1 MSRQVGVVVPTMGS
15 RPQFILNCLRSIRES
30 GNAFILI
37 VAPDLE
43 LITRSIPPH
52 LYDRLL
58 LDPKLGLPS
67 AINLG
72 IADLPGENEFVTWL
86 GDDDLLEKDS
96 LSYALAPLLE
106 DKACVLSFGGC
117 KYINSNG
124 EVIWSNHSGRYAVPL
139 LRFGPQMI
147 PQPGSLIRRTAF
159 NAVGGLD
166 NQYKWAFDLDL
177 FIRLRQLGRLRFV
190 NQKLA
195 SFRWHEG
202 SLSVGGRAG
211 SVREASHIRKNS
223 LPLILRL
230 CSPIWEFPLRKII
243 MIAGFRISRLVSK
256 PIGTI

>member
-72 IADLPGENEFVTWL
+72 IADLPEENEFVTWL

-96 LSYALAPLLE
+96 LSYALSPLLE
-106 DKACVLSFGGC
+106 DKDCVFSFGGC
-117 KYINSNG
+117 NYINSTG

-159 NAVGGLD
+159 NSVGGLD

-256 PIGTI
+256 PIGNI

>member
-58 LDPKLGLPS
+58 LDPKLGLAS

-72 IADLPGENEFVTWL
+72 IADLPEENEFVTWL

-106 DKACVLSFGGC
+106 EKACVFSFGGC
-117 KYINSNG
+117 NYINSNG

-223 LPLILRL
+223 LPLIIRL

-243 MIAGFRISRLVSK
+243 MIAGFRMSRLVSK
-256 PIGTI
+256 PIGSI

>member
-1 MSRQVGVVVPTMGS
+1 MGS
-15 RPQFILNCLRSIRES
+15 RPEFILNCLQSIRES

-43 LITRSIPPH
+43 FITRSIPAH

-58 LDPKLGLPS
+58 LDSKLGLPY
-67 AINLG
+67 AINSG
-72 IADLPGENEFVTWL
+72 IADLPEETEFVTWL

-96 LSYALAPLLE
+96 LSHALSPFLE
-106 DKACVLSFGGC
+106 DKACVFSFGGC
-117 KYINSNG
+117 DYINSNG
-124 EVIWSNHSGRYAVPL
+124 EVIWSNRSGRYAVPL

-159 NAVGGLD
+159 IAVGGL
-166 NQYKWAFDLDL
+166 NNRYKWAFDLDL
-177 FIRLRQLGRLRFV
+177 FIRLRQLGNFQFV

-211 SVREASHIRKNS
+211 SVREASHIRRNS
-223 LPLILRL
+223 LPLILRA
-230 CSPIWEFPLRKII
+230 CSPIWELPLRKII
-243 MIAGFRISRLVSK
+243 MIAGFRMSRLVSK
-256 PIGTI
+256 PIGSI

>member
-96 LSYALAPLLE
+96 LSYALSPLLE
-106 DKACVLSFGGC
+106 DQACVFSFGGC
-117 KYINSNG
+117 NYINSNG

-159 NAVGGLD
+159 NSVGGLD

-177 FIRLRQLGRLRFV
+177 FIRLRQLGRLQFV

-256 PIGTI
+256 PIGNI

>member
-96 LSYALAPLLE
+96 LSYALVPLLE

>member
-1 MSRQVGVVVPTMGS
+1 MSFQVGVVVPTMGS
-15 RPQFILNCLRSIRES
+15 RLEFILDCLRSIRES